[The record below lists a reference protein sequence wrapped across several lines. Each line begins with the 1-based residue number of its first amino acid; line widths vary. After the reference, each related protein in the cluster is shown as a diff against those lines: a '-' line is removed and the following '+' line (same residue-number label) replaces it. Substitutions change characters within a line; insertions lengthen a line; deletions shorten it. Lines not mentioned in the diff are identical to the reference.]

1 MATTMEIV
9 RGISQVMANSHD
21 GALDDK
27 GEPIKVGLKRE
38 EGDPIID
45 SRVMDGFKV
54 SFYGNQLCVHYHA
67 ELKLKDV
74 YAKGFESDLEQM
86 IADIAK
92 FIKKEYKK
100 ITGNALSLT
109 KVGEI
114 DAIVQQS
121 SRVRTWVQAKCYY
134 DIGGIDKSTEA
145 IRGESKDS
153 VDAKFKSFLDQGGWG
168 KKEKGDKRKDPVQ
181 GQPVYTGAGKGKAK
195 VKARKD
201 INSPYKAE

>member
-38 EGDPIID
+38 EGHPIND

-54 SFYGNQLCVHYHA
+54 TYPGNQLCIHYHA
-67 ELKLKDV
+67 EVKLKEV
-74 YAKGFESDLEQM
+74 YANGFESDLEQM
-86 IADIAK
+86 IEDIAS

-100 ITGNALSLT
+100 ITGSALSLK
-109 KVGEI
+109 KVGEL
-114 DAIVQQS
+114 DAIVQNT
-121 SRVRTWVQAKCYY
+121 SRVRTWVQARCYY
-134 DIGGIDKSTEA
+134 DIGGLKEGTESTNSPSEE
-145 IRGESKDS
+145 RLEDS
-153 VDAKFKSFLDQGGWG
+153 FKKFLDQGGFDT
-168 KKEKGDKRKDPVQ
+168 KTKNDDRESPTE
-181 GQPVYTGAGKGKAK
+181 GQPMRVDGK

-201 INSPYKAE
+201 IHSAYKAE

>member
-9 RGISQVMANSHD
+9 RGISQVMANTYD

-38 EGDPIID
+38 EGHPIND

-54 SFYGNQLCVHYHA
+54 SFYGTQMCVHYYS

-74 YAKGFESDLEQM
+74 YANGFESDLEQM

-100 ITGNALSLT
+100 VTGNTLSLK
-109 KVGEI
+109 KVGEME
-114 DAIVQQS
+114 AIVQNT

-134 DIGGIDKSTEA
+134 DLGGLDDSTEGIKA
-145 IRGESKDS
+145 GSEERLD
-153 VDAKFKSFLDQGGWG
+153 DAFRKFLAQGGEG
-168 KKEKGDKRKDPVQ
+168 RAPNDTRKD
-181 GQPVYTGAGKGKAK
+181 
-195 VKARKD
+195 
-201 INSPYKAE
+201 

>member
-38 EGDPIID
+38 EGHPIND

-54 SFYGNQLCVHYHA
+54 SFYGPQLCIHYHS

-74 YAKGFESDLEQM
+74 YAKGFEDDLAQM

-100 ITGNALSLT
+100 ITGSALSL
-109 KVGEI
+109 KKAGEV
-114 DAIVQQS
+114 DAIVQNT
-121 SRVRTWVQAKCYY
+121 SRVRTWVQAKQYF
-134 DIGGIDKSTEA
+134 DIGGIDAEGVKSPSEDNMEA
-145 IRGESKDS
+145 D
-153 VDAKFKSFLDQGGWG
+153 FKSFLDQGGWG
-168 KKEKGDKRKDPVQ
+168 KKEKGDKRKAPTQ
-181 GQPVYTGAGKGKAK
+181 GQPVRKDGK

-201 INSPYKAE
+201 IHSPFKAE

>member
-1 MATTMEIV
+1 MATTMEVV

-21 GALDDK
+21 GATDEN

-38 EGDPIID
+38 EGDPLID

-54 SFYGNQLCVHYHA
+54 SFHGGNQLCIHYHS

-86 IADIAK
+86 INDIAK

-100 ITGNALSLT
+100 VTGSALSLSPT
-109 KVGEI
+109 GEL
-114 DAIVQQS
+114 DAIVQNT
-121 SRVRTWVQAKCYY
+121 SRVRTWVQAKRYY
-134 DIGGIDKSTEA
+134 DIGG
-145 IRGESKDS
+145 
-153 VDAKFKSFLDQGGWG
+153 VDAEGVNTESEDRLEDNFRKFLDQDAGN
-168 KKEKGDKRKDPVQ
+168 KSAKNDKRKSPTA
-181 GQPVYTGAGKGKAK
+181 GQPVYTEKGK

-201 INSPYKAE
+201 IHSPYKAE

>member
-38 EGDPIID
+38 EGHPIHD

-54 SFYGNQLCVHYHA
+54 SFHGNQLCIHYHA

-74 YAKGFESDLEQM
+74 YAKDFESDLEQM

-100 ITGNALSLT
+100 ITGNALTLKST
-109 KVGEI
+109 GEV
-114 DAIVQQS
+114 DSIVQNT
-121 SRVRTWVQAKCYY
+121 SRVRTWVQAKQYF
-134 DIGGIDKSTEA
+134 DIGG
-145 IRGESKDS
+145 
-153 VDAKFKSFLDQGGWG
+153 VDAEGVKNPSEDDMEAGFKSFLEQGGWG
-168 KKEKGDKRKDPVQ
+168 KKEKGDKRKAPTQ
-181 GQPVYTGAGKGKAK
+181 GQPVRKDGK

-201 INSPYKAE
+201 IHSPFKAE

>member
-9 RGISQVMANSHD
+9 RGISQVMANTHD

-38 EGDPIID
+38 EGHPIND

-54 SFYGNQLCVHYHA
+54 SFYGPQLCIHYHS

-74 YAKGFESDLEQM
+74 YAKGFEDDLAQM

-100 ITGNALSLT
+100 ITGSALSL
-109 KVGEI
+109 KKAGEV
-114 DAIVQQS
+114 DAIVQNT
-121 SRVRTWVQAKCYY
+121 SRVRTWVQAKQYF
-134 DIGGIDKSTEA
+134 DIGGIDAEGVKSPSEDNMEA
-145 IRGESKDS
+145 D
-153 VDAKFKSFLDQGGWG
+153 FKSFLDQGGWG
-168 KKEKGDKRKDPVQ
+168 KKEKGDKRKAPTQ
-181 GQPVYTGAGKGKAK
+181 GQPVRKDGK

-201 INSPYKAE
+201 IHSPFKAE

>member
-1 MATTMEIV
+1 MATTLEIV

-38 EGDPIID
+38 EGHPIND

-54 SFYGNQLCVHYHA
+54 SFYGPQLCIHYHS

-74 YAKGFESDLEQM
+74 YAKGFEDDLAQM

-100 ITGNALSLT
+100 ITGSALSL
-109 KVGEI
+109 KKAGEV
-114 DAIVQQS
+114 DAIVQNT
-121 SRVRTWVQAKCYY
+121 SRVRTWVQAKQYF
-134 DIGGIDKSTEA
+134 DIGGIDAEGVKSPSEDNMEA
-145 IRGESKDS
+145 D
-153 VDAKFKSFLDQGGWG
+153 FKSFLDQGGWG
-168 KKEKGDKRKDPVQ
+168 KKEKGDKRKAPTQ
-181 GQPVYTGAGKGKAK
+181 GQPVRKDGK
-195 VKARKD
+195 VKSRKD
-201 INSPYKAE
+201 IHSPYKAE